1 MSAFAPLRHRA
12 FAVLW
17 LAALVGNTGMWMRDV
32 GLVWLM
38 TEVDPRP
45 WLVAAVQASA
55 ALPVFLLALP
65 AGALTDVLD
74 RRRLLFA
81 AQAALMVV
89 SALLAVLTWAGVMT
103 PALIIL
109 LTLTAG
115 IGAAISNPAWQ
126 TIIPQLVPREDLRA
140 AVALN
145 SLGFN
150 ISRAIGP
157 GLGGVVVAVAG
168 VASAFVLDALSFVA
182 ILAALLWWRPA
193 VVRRTAP
200 AEALGGAMRAGLRY
214 AWNSMALRRVLLRA
228 LVFFAFGA
236 APWALLP
243 LVARQ
248 GLGGDAGLY
257 GLLLAAVGVGAVV
270 GALVMPALQARLGG
284 ADGVLSFGGV
294 AVGIATLTLGVA
306 PTEWVAMLACALLGT
321 AWIAALTSLNVAAQ
335 SAVPDWVRGRG
346 IALYLMVFSGGMA
359 AGSMGWGLLAQ
370 YLGRP
375 EAMALAGL
383 LGLGM
388 ALLLRRRLR
397 LPQATDGLAASDH
410 MPGHDALA
418 EPTQARDGPVVVLV
432 EYRLRQPG
440 DRAALLAAL
449 APLEAVRRRDGA
461 RAWWTMT
468 DPEDRTR
475 VVELFELAD
484 WAEHE
489 RMHARATQADRALH
503 EAANAWDLDG
513 SPRLR
518 HLVGARHASGAI

>member
-1 MSAFAPLRHRA
+1 MSAFAPLRHYA

-17 LAALVGNTGMWMRDV
+17 LAAVVGNTGMWMRDV

-38 TEVDPRP
+38 TEIDPRP
-45 WLVAAVQASA
+45 WLVSAVQAAA

-65 AGALTDVLD
+65 AGALADILD

-81 AQAALMVV
+81 TQLALMLLSV
-89 SALLAVLTWAGVMT
+89 LLAGLTWAGVMT

-115 IGAAISNPAWQ
+115 IGTVLSNPAWQ
-126 TIIPQLVPREDLRA
+126 TVVPQLVPREDLRA

-157 GLGGVVVAVAG
+157 ALGGVVVATAG
-168 VASAFVLDALSFVA
+168 VASAFALDALSFIG

-193 VVRRTAP
+193 ALRSSTP
-200 AEALGGAMRAGLRY
+200 PEALGGAMRAGLRY
-214 AWNSMALRRVLLRA
+214 AWNSAALHRVQLRA
-228 LVFFAFGA
+228 LVFFMFGA

-248 GLGGDAGLY
+248 ALGGDAGLY
-257 GLLLAAVGVGAVV
+257 GVLLGAIGVGAVA
-270 GALVMPALQARLGG
+270 GALTMPVLQRWLGG
-284 ADGVLSFGGV
+284 SEGVLAFGGLGT
-294 AVGIATLTLGVA
+294 GIATLALGLAPGVLVA
-306 PTEWVAMLACALLGT
+306 VLACLLLGA
-321 AWIAALTSLNVAAQ
+321 AWVAALTTLNVATQ
-335 SAVPDWVRGRG
+335 SALPDWVRGRG
-346 IALYLMVFSGGMA
+346 LALYLMVFSGGMA

-370 YLGRP
+370 YIGRP
-375 EAMALAGL
+375 EALALAGL
-383 LGLGM
+383 LGFG
-388 ALLLRRRLR
+388 ATLLLWRGVK
-397 LPQATDGLAASDH
+397 LPVVVEGMVASDH
-410 MPGHDALA
+410 MPGHHALA
-418 EPTQARDGPVVVLV
+418 EAPEPQDGPVTVLV
-432 EYRLRQPG
+432 EYRLRQPD

-461 RAWWTMT
+461 RAWWAMT

-475 VVELFELAD
+475 VVEIFEMAD

-489 RMHARATQADRALH
+489 RMHARATQADQALH
-503 EAANAWDLDG
+503 RAANGWDLDG
-513 SPRLR
+513 APRLR
-518 HLVGARHASGAI
+518 HLVGARQG

>member
-38 TEVDPRP
+38 TDVDPRP

-81 AQAALMVV
+81 AQFSLMLV

-145 SLGFN
+145 SMGFN

-157 GLGGVVVAVAG
+157 AMGGAVVAVAG
-168 VASAFVLDALSFVA
+168 VASAFVLDVLSFVG

-200 AEALGGAMRAGLRY
+200 PEALVGAMRAGLRY
-214 AWNSMALRRVLLRA
+214 AWNSMALRRVLLRV
-228 LVFFAFGA
+228 LLFFIFGA

-257 GLLLAAVGVGAVV
+257 GLLLGAVGAGAVA
-270 GALVMPALQARLGG
+270 GALLLPTLQARLGG
-284 ADGVLSFGGV
+284 GDGVLAFGGV
-294 AVGIATLTLGVA
+294 AVGIATLMLGVA
-306 PTEWVAMLACALLGT
+306 PSAGVAMAACGVLGT

-335 SAVPDWVRGRG
+335 SALPDWVRGRG
-346 IALYLMVFSGGMA
+346 IALYLMVFSGGMV
-359 AGSMGWGLLAQ
+359 AGSMGWGVLAQ
-370 YLGRP
+370 YLGRS
-375 EAMALAGL
+375 ETLALAGL
-383 LGLGM
+383 AGLAT
-388 ALLLRRRLR
+388 ALLLRPRLR
-397 LPQATDGLAASDH
+397 LPPATDGMAASDH
-410 MPGHDALA
+410 MPGHEALA
-418 EPTQARDGPVVVLV
+418 DAPGERDGPVVVLV
-432 EYRLRQPG
+432 EYRLRQPE
-440 DRAALLAAL
+440 DRAALLGAL

-461 RAWWTMT
+461 RAWWMMT

-475 VVELFELAD
+475 VLEMFEVAD

-503 EAANAWDLDG
+503 AAANAWDLHG
-513 SPRLR
+513 APRLR
-518 HLVGARHASGAI
+518 HLVGARHG

>member
-74 RRRLLFA
+74 RRRLLFG
-81 AQAALMVV
+81 AQLALMLVSVV
-89 SALLAVLTWAGVMT
+89 LAVLTWAGVMT

-157 GLGGVVVAVAG
+157 ALGGVVVAVAG
-168 VASAFVLDALSFVA
+168 VASAFVLDALSFIG

-193 VVRRTAP
+193 RAQRP
-200 AEALGGAMRAGLRY
+200 ARPEALGGAMRAGLRY
-214 AWNSMALRRVLLRA
+214 AWNSLALRRVLLRA
-228 LVFFAFGA
+228 LVFFSFGA

-257 GLLLAAVGVGAVV
+257 GVLLGAVGAGAVV
-270 GALVMPALQARLGG
+270 GALILPALQARLGG
-284 ADGVLSFGGV
+284 ADGVLTFGGV
-294 AVGIATLTLGVA
+294 AVGIATLTLGLAPFASVA
-306 PTEWVAMLACALLGT
+306 LIACALLGA

-335 SAVPDWVRGRG
+335 SALPDWVRGRG
-346 IALYLMVFSGGMA
+346 IALYLMVFSFGMA

-370 YLGRP
+370 LFGRP
-375 EAMALAGL
+375 EAMAMAGLAGL
-383 LGLGM
+383 AV
-388 ALLLRRRLR
+388 ALLLRRRLA
-397 LPQATDGLAASDH
+397 LPPTTEGMAVSDH
-410 MPGHDALA
+410 MPGHEALTEA
-418 EPTQARDGPVVVLV
+418 PGERDGPVVVLV
-432 EYRLRQPG
+432 EYRLRKPE
-440 DRAALLAAL
+440 DRTALLAAL
-449 APLEAVRRRDGA
+449 MPLEAVRRRDGA
-461 RAWWTMT
+461 RAWWMMT

-475 VVELFELAD
+475 VVEMFEVAD

-489 RMHARATQADRALH
+489 RMHARATQVDRAWH

-513 SPRLR
+513 APRLR
-518 HLVGARHASGAI
+518 HLVGARRG